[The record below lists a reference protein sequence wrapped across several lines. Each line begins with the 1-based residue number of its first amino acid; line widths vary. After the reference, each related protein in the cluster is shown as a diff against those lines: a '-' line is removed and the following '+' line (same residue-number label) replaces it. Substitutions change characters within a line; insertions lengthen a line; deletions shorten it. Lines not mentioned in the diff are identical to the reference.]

1 MRLANI
7 FRLGVKE
14 LRSLAADPV
23 LVFLI
28 LYTFTYAIYAVASG
42 ANFEVSNAAVA
53 VVDDDRSALS
63 LRLRDA
69 VLPPQFASVVELT
82 APEADAALDSGDAVF
97 VLHIPSGFEA
107 DLLRGRDATL
117 LLDIDATAMT
127 QAGNGAAYLQSI
139 IAREISAAAGRDDG
153 MTGDLPIDLV
163 VRSRFNPNLSSVWF
177 NAVMQVINNVTMLSV
192 ILAGAAL
199 IREREHGTIEHLLVM
214 PVRPAEIMAAK
225 IWANG
230 SVIVVAS
237 VLSLIGM
244 VQGVLAVP
252 IHGSLL
258 LYTAGAVLY
267 QFSVTALGILLATI
281 ARSMPQFGLL
291 VIPVIVTMNLLS
303 GSSTPLE
310 SMPVWLQKVMMLSPA
325 THFVAFSQ
333 AVLYRGAGLDV
344 VWPTLVILAGIGFAI
359 FAIALARFRRK
370 IVEMG

>member
-82 APEADAALDSGDAVF
+82 APEADAALDAGDAVF

-107 DLLRGRDATL
+107 DLLRGRDGTL

-139 IAREISAAAGRDDG
+139 ISREISAAAGRDDG
-153 MTGDLPIDLV
+153 TSGDLPIDLV

-258 LYTAGAVLY
+258 LYAAGAVLY

-344 VWPTLVILAGIGFAI
+344 VWPTLTILAGIGLAI